1 MFMVLPPLTVTHTAS
16 AIVAPLGAASGSE
29 SVSVG
34 DRLRTAIY
42 STAHYTPPGDDFVLA
57 QAIVVHRHGDRAP
70 ISQSAGSKLRC
81 DASAWAARLVE
92 PPERQRGARVAQ
104 RRADLAALNAS
115 FPVHGSLGGVGG
127 ANDPPFGQLTTK
139 GAAQCVALG
148 ASVRKSLEEHAPH
161 LLRGDGLR
169 DRVLVHATAIRRT
182 QLSVQHVLRGLFGPE
197 LEREIGTELEPE
209 IGTELKPEIG
219 MELKPEIGLELK
231 PEIDS
236 GAPRRVRAPVHVRP
250 IDDELLLPCPQSCG
264 PLKHRLRQVG
274 ATAKRA

>member
-1 MFMVLPPLTVTHTAS
+1 MFMVLAPLPVKAPHTAS
-16 AIVAPLGAASGSE
+16 VVAPLWAASGSE

-42 STAHYTPPGDDFVLA
+42 MPSTYTPPGNDFVIA

-92 PPERQRGARVAQ
+92 PPERHGALVPQ
-104 RRADLAALNAS
+104 RRAALVALNAS
-115 FPVHGSLGGVGG
+115 FPVQGSLGGVGG

-148 ASVRKSLEEHAPH
+148 AAMRESLEVHAPH

-169 DRVLVHATAIRRT
+169 GRVLVHATAIQRT
-182 QLSVQHVLRGLFGPE
+182 QAQPPSA
-197 LEREIGTELEPE
+197 
-209 IGTELKPEIG
+209 
-219 MELKPEIGLELK
+219 
-231 PEIDS
+231 S
-236 GAPRRVRAPVHVRP
+236 
-250 IDDELLLPCPQSCG
+250 
-264 PLKHRLRQVG
+264 
-274 ATAKRA
+274 